1 MVGIIISDSFLLCG
15 VWELQLDGSKQLN
28 SLSKI
33 VYNEPITNVLHNE
46 SELNTILAPILR
58 KSSEEHELIGQ
69 SVNVVLPD
77 SFIKHGVVELES
89 GMSRDDSWQFLDWL
103 NKQKKIPNYRK
114 YSTFGQVYMPGE
126 RNIHSCSV
134 PSALI
139 RTLKLSIIELGG
151 MPKWMGPASS
161 LYLDGTKMTESAVI
175 YRTGNRY
182 DFYKIQNNYFA
193 MGKVSFSGGVP
204 KLIYSTDDEETT
216 LAALGLIKSDLDDIP
231 VFSPQ
236 KLGRQAKQSWSSSD
250 LRYLDPFLD
259 VELNQGSI
267 FLAGVPDYDQNVFS
281 MLINSINTNH
291 SLNFFEE
298 QGLKDFFFTTVLDS
312 YQKTKEKFLAQ
323 DEDVKETNDK
333 EKIDTIVKQKTEL
346 IPENLWA
353 LIAAVVI
360 VIGFITFQYL
370 KLREEL
376 NLPILGSR
384 DDFIIQR
391 DAVDRA
397 NAIEKNVL
405 KSSSNLIIESQAI
418 SEVLV
423 ELLSGTDLDRYNSL
437 TITKNF
443 ASMEYITGANPNI
456 ENLLDIEP
464 SSLNVEPVGTDST
477 IFSWY
482 YNFEM
487 PNDRKINRSDNMINK
502 ESLLTQLDTTLSDY
516 TIKYYEQLYL
526 ENQIYEPILIWVRN
540 KSDILQASAIIS
552 NTSDEIL
559 MRKFVL
565 FNDANAPDPRA
576 GFYIS
581 LIRK

>member
-312 YQKTKEKFLAQ
+312 YQKTKEKFLAP

-360 VIGFITFQYL
+360 VIGFISFQYL